1 VPLLA
6 LFDVDGTLFLT
17 HDELS
22 GKAMVASLREVY
34 GVSLADDA
42 VDRVEHLGLAAKRIA
57 REVLSAAG
65 LEDEAIDERLDRW
78 CRRFSEAY
86 LELLAGADT
95 SGWKARPGAVD
106 ALASLERA
114 GVRLA
119 LLTGNPEPVAR
130 ARMERLG
137 LARFFPEREG
147 AFGCEAE
154 ERRDLL
160 GLARRRA
167 GGWPAEWT
175 IEIGDTPLDVTSAHE
190 AGLRSIVI
198 RSPRSERESF
208 ANADAVVEDM
218 DSLARTLVAWAALLP
233 FRESGGPPG
242 GG

>member
-1 VPLLA
+1 MDLLA

-22 GKAMVASLREVY
+22 GKAMVTSLREVY
-34 GVSLADDA
+34 GVSLTDDA
-42 VDRVEHLGLAAKRIA
+42 VDRVEHLGLTAKRIA
-57 REVLSAAG
+57 REVLSAAAG
-65 LEDEAIDERLDRW
+65 LEHEAIDERLDRW

-86 LELLAGADT
+86 LELLAGAET
-95 SGWKARPGAVD
+95 SRWKARPGAVE
-106 ALASLERA
+106 ALASLERT

-160 GLARRRA
+160 ELARQRA
-167 GGWPAEWT
+167 GGWPAERT
-175 IEIGDTPLDVTSAHE
+175 VEIGDTPLDVTSAHE

-198 RSPRSERESF
+198 RSPRSEGESF
-208 ANADAVVEDM
+208 ADADAVVEDM
-218 DSLARTLVAWAALLP
+218 DSLARTLLAWAA
-233 FRESGGPPG
+233 
-242 GG
+242 